1 MKLERKE
8 IRQLSLK
15 VEDMLQT
22 DGTYEMVDGALE
34 TQSTSIYFVRDG
46 KIYDDESYEMTGT
59 FYSDVEIEELQ
70 QELDQDNLYMALLF
84 EDKFNDYIS

>member
-8 IRQLSLK
+8 VRQLFSK
-15 VEDMLQT
+15 VKEILQIN
-22 DGTYEMVDGALE
+22 GTYEMVDGALE

-70 QELDQDNLYMALLF
+70 QELDQDNLYMALLL